1 MTTTSTDAAAPQPE
15 GFTLWAVFRREPG
28 AAPAIDASTEAAETG
43 ELESAAT
50 AVEAAGVTIRGWYDV
65 SGLRADADL
74 MVWLHGDRAE
84 ALQEALRE
92 LRRTAIIARLLPTW
106 NALGVH
112 REAEF
117 NRAHVPGF
125 LTGKEPRDWLVLYPF
140 VRDAEWYLL
149 PDAER
154 SRMLADHGRKGAA
167 FRGVVANTVSAFAL
181 GDYEWLLP
189 LESDDLTELVDLMRA
204 LRATDARRHM
214 REETPFYTG
223 RRVAVSKIAGV
234 LR

>member
-1 MTTTSTDAAAPQPE
+1 MTTPTAAERAPE
-15 GFTLWAVFRREPG
+15 GFTLWAVFRRDP
-28 AAPAIDASTEAAETG
+28 ALARTAPHHTAPHHTANELQDAVDRVTG
-43 ELESAAT
+43 T
-50 AVEAAGVTIRGWYDV
+50 GITIRGWYDV

-84 ALQEALRE
+84 DLQWALRE
-92 LRRTAIIARLLPTW
+92 LRRTDVIAQLLPTW

-125 LTGKEPRDWLVLYPF
+125 LRGESARDWLVLYPF

-149 PDAER
+149 PDADR
-154 SRMLADHGRKGAA
+154 GRMLADHGRKGAE

-189 LESDDLTELVDLMRA
+189 MESDDLTELVDLMRT

-223 RRVAVSKIAGV
+223 RRIAVTDVPGV

>member
-1 MTTTSTDAAAPQPE
+1 MTSHPVMEQTGEQSPS
-15 GFTLWAVFRREPG
+15 GYTLWAVFRRD
-28 AAPAIDASTEAAETG
+28 PA
-43 ELESAAT
+43 
-50 AVEAAGVTIRGWYDV
+50 AAGTAGDAAAGTAELTAAVDAVTASGVTLRGWYDV

-74 MVWLHGDRAE
+74 MVWLHGDTAE
-84 ALQEALRE
+84 GLQSALRV
-92 LRRTAIIARLLPTW
+92 LRRTALIAGLLPTW

-112 REAEF
+112 RDAEF

-125 LTGKEPRDWLVLYPF
+125 LRGEAARDWLVLYPF
-140 VRDAEWYLL
+140 VRDTEWYLL
-149 PDAER
+149 PEAER
-154 SRMLADHGRKGAA
+154 RRMLADHGRKGAE
-167 FRGVVANTVSAFAL
+167 FRGVVANTVSSFAL

-223 RRVAVSKIAGV
+223 RRVTTAEVAEVI
-234 LR
+234 R